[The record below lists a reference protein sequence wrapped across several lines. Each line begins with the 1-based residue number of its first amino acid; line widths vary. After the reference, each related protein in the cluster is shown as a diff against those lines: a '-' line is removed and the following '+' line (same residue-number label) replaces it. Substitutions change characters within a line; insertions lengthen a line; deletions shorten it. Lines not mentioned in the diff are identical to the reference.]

1 MGSRRDLIF
10 HIIIREH
17 QIRHLLSIE
26 ADPAYLVSRNFT
38 GIIAAEHQTVMV
50 SVFKHDPG
58 LLIDPAVVI
67 ASIGP
72 VEPPRLY
79 ELRHILEPVGLR
91 ILAPDD
97 HIVRDLRKI
106 KVTVYEPELC
116 VLSLS
121 IPVIYL

>member
-1 MGSRRDLIF
+1 
-10 HIIIREH
+10 
-17 QIRHLLSIE
+17 
-26 ADPAYLVSRNFT
+26 
-38 GIIAAEHQTVMV
+38 MV

-67 ASIGP
+67 ASIGQ
-72 VEPPRLY
+72 VEPPGLY

-91 ILAPDD
+91 ILAQDD